1 MNGTKVRLPYF
12 DLLLRE
18 FALGDQVLEE
28 TFGRHVHWGF
38 WENPAEADGSPADFA
53 CAAEALSRLLA
64 DAADIGD
71 GMSVLD
77 AGCGFGGTVE
87 SLNDRH
93 RNMNLVGLNLDE
105 RQLERARARVS
116 PTATN
121 EVAFV
126 QGDACAL
133 PFADGSFDAV
143 LAVECIFHFPS
154 RLAFFQEVHRV
165 LRPGGRLAL
174 SDFLLPE
181 NEPFSA
187 TFERALLGPLLSLLF
202 GPLRIVRASD
212 YEDLAGS
219 SGLRP
224 CLNQHITTQSLPT
237 YALLELLMEGKGLRG
252 AIAAKMIRR
261 MGEAQRAGRFL
272 YEVLAFEKPRGA

>member
-1 MNGTKVRLPYF
+1 VRLPYF

-18 FALGDQVLEE
+18 FARGDQALQE

-38 WENPAEADGSPADFA
+38 WKNPADADGSPADFA
-53 CAAEALSRLLA
+53 RAAEALSLLLA
-64 DAADIGD
+64 DAAGIGD
-71 GMSVLD
+71 GMAVLD

-93 RNMNLVGLNLDE
+93 RHMNLVGLNLDE
-105 RQLERARARVS
+105 RQLERARARVK

-181 NEPFSA
+181 HEPFSA
-187 TFERALLGPLLSLLF
+187 TFERALVGPLLSLLF
-202 GPLRIVRASD
+202 GPLRAVRASD
-212 YEDLAGS
+212 YEELAHS
-219 SGLRP
+219 SGLAP
-224 CLNQHITTQSLPT
+224 CLNQDISRQSLPT
-237 YALLELLMEGKGLRG
+237 YPILELLMEQKGLQG
-252 AIAAKMIRR
+252 AIAKQLIRR
-261 MGEAQRAGRFL
+261 TGEAQRAGRFL
-272 YEVLAFEKPRGA
+272 YKVLAFEKGQGA